1 MVGDT
6 EAALAG
12 AAQVGAQLDHIL
24 VVPPLDL
31 TPTTVHQNVPHLHP
45 LRRHHLPHH
54 PHPHLQRRL
63 PQKVGEM
70 KDSALHMEAGALAV
84 DRAVVGVEK
93 RQMWMNHQEKPQRT
107 NNLISNKD
115 GVQMRMSTAAI
126 EAAAMPAHALLRSR
140 SLNHMYHPI
149 DGLNHR

>member
-1 MVGDT
+1 M
-6 EAALAG
+6 EAALAE

-31 TPTTVHQNVPHLHP
+31 IPTVVHQNVPHLHP
-45 LRRHHLPHH
+45 IQRHLRHHQ
-54 PHPHLQRRL
+54 HPHLQRRL
-63 PQKVGEM
+63 PHKVGEM
-70 KDSALHMEAGALAV
+70 KGSLHHTGAGALAA
-84 DRAVVGVEK
+84 DEAVVGVEK
-93 RQMWMNHQEKPQRT
+93 RRMWMNHQEKPQIMK
-107 NNLISNKD
+107 NHISNKD

-126 EAAAMPAHALLRSR
+126 EAAAMPAHALLHSR